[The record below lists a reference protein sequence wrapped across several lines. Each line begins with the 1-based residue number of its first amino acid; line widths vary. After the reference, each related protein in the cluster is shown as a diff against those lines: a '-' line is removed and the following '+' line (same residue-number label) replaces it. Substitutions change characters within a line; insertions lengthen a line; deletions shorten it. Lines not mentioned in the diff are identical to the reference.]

1 MSKPKLVIGAN
12 GFLGSHV
19 TRLLVADGAEVR
31 AMVRPNANTRA
42 IDDLALTRFHGD
54 VFDTDSL
61 REAMDGVD
69 DVYYCVVDTR
79 AWLRDPSP
87 LFRTNVEGLRN
98 VLDVAVRAE
107 LRRFV
112 FTSTYATVDRRHG
125 HVATEDDVIA
135 SGALTPYVQSR
146 VQAEDLVMRYVA
158 EAGLPAV
165 AMCVSTTY
173 GSGDWGRTPHG
184 AFIAGAVFGKL
195 PFLMNGIQLEVVGV
209 DDAARA
215 MILAAERGRIGERY
229 LISER
234 MIPLSQVVR
243 IAADEAGVPPPRRS
257 ISVPVLYAL
266 GALGSLR
273 ARLTGKDAELS
284 LASVRM
290 MRAEAPV
297 DHGKAV
303 RELGWQPRPVE
314 DSIREA
320 ARFWAA
326 LKRAQPSPKGAEDST
341 APKGAE
347 DSTAAQAE

>member
-1 MSKPKLVIGAN
+1 MSGRPKLVIGAN

-19 TRLLVADGAEVR
+19 TRLLVEDGHDVR
-31 AMVRPNANTRA
+31 VMVRPNANTRS
-42 IDDLALTRFHGD
+42 IDDLQVTRFHGD
-54 VFDTDSL
+54 IFDTATV
-61 REAMDGVD
+61 REAMDGCD

-79 AWLRDPSP
+79 AWLRDPAP

-98 VLDVAVRAE
+98 VLDVAKDLE
-107 LRRFV
+107 LHRFV
-112 FTSTYATVDRRHG
+112 FTSTYASVDRRHG
-125 HVATEDDVIA
+125 HVATEADRIGDRKV
-135 SGALTPYVQSR
+135 TPYVQSR

-158 EAGLPAV
+158 DFGLPAV

-195 PFLMNGIQLEVVGV
+195 PFLMSGIQLEVVGV

-215 MILAAERGRIGERY
+215 MILAAERGRNGEKY

-234 MIPLSQVVR
+234 MIPLTDVVR
-243 IAADEAGVPPPRRS
+243 IAADEAGVAPPQRS
-257 ISVPVLYAL
+257 IPVPVLYAL

-284 LASVRM
+284 LDSVRM

-297 DHGKAV
+297 DHSKAV
-303 RELGWQPRPVE
+303 RELGWKPRPVE
-314 DSIREA
+314 ESIREA
-320 ARFWAA
+320 ARFWSGMRKAA
-326 LKRAQPSPKGAEDST
+326 KKAA
-341 APKGAE
+341 APE
-347 DSTAAQAE
+347 

>member
-1 MSKPKLVIGAN
+1 MSRKPKLVIGAN

-19 TRLLVADGAEVR
+19 TRLLVADGYDVR

-42 IDDLALTRFHGD
+42 IDDLALARFYGD
-54 VFDTDSL
+54 VFDTATL
-61 REAMDGVD
+61 EQAMDGVD

-98 VLDVAVRAE
+98 VLDVAVKQPD

-112 FTSTYATVDRRHG
+112 FTSTYATVGRRHG
-125 HVATEDDVIA
+125 HVATEDDVI
-135 SGALTPYVQSR
+135 SSRRLTPYVESR
-146 VQAEDLVMRYVA
+146 VQAENLVMRYVA
-158 EAGLPAV
+158 EAQLPAV

-195 PFLMNGIQLEVVGV
+195 PFLMDGIQLEVVGV

-234 MIPLSQVVR
+234 MIALSEVVR

-257 ISVPVLYAL
+257 ISLPVLYGL
-266 GALGSLR
+266 GALGSVR

-297 DHGKAV
+297 DHSKAV
-303 RELGWQPRPVE
+303 RELGWQPRPVDE
-314 DSIREA
+314 SIREA

-326 LKRAQPSPKGAEDST
+326 MKTPQKKSSAAPAE
-341 APKGAE
+341 
-347 DSTAAQAE
+347 

>member
-1 MSKPKLVIGAN
+1 MTTKPKLVIGAN

-19 TRLLVADGAEVR
+19 TRQLVADGHDVR

-42 IDDLALTRFHGD
+42 IDDLTLTRFHGD
-54 VFDTDSL
+54 VFDTATL

-79 AWLRDPSP
+79 AWLRDSAP

-98 VLDVAVRAE
+98 VLDVAVKE
-107 LRRFV
+107 PNLRRFV
-112 FTSTYATVDRRHG
+112 FTSTYATVGRRRG
-125 HVATEDDVIA
+125 HVATEDDVIDTR
-135 SGALTPYVQSR
+135 GLTPYVQSR
-146 VQAEDLVMRYVA
+146 VAAENLVMRYVA
-158 EAGLPAV
+158 DAGLPAV

-229 LISER
+229 LVSEK
-234 MIPLSQVVR
+234 MIPLKEVVR
-243 IAADEAGVPPPRRS
+243 IAADEAGVPAPQRS
-257 ISVPVLYAL
+257 ISVPILYAL

-284 LASVRM
+284 LKSVRM
-290 MRAEAPV
+290 MRAEADV
-297 DHGKAV
+297 DGGKAK

-314 DSIREA
+314 ESIREA

-326 LKRAQPSPKGAEDST
+326 MRNARRDGAPAPSE
-341 APKGAE
+341 
-347 DSTAAQAE
+347 

>member
-1 MSKPKLVIGAN
+1 MSAKPKLVIGAN

-19 TRLLVADGAEVR
+19 TRQLVAGGVEVR
-31 AMVRPNANTRA
+31 AMVRPTADTRA
-42 IDDLALTRFHGD
+42 IDDLTRCPRFYGD
-54 VFDTDSL
+54 VFDTATL

-69 DVYYCVVDTR
+69 GVYYCVVDTR
-79 AWLRDPSP
+79 AWLRDTSP

-98 VLDVAVRAE
+98 VLEVAVKAN
-107 LRRFV
+107 LHRFV
-112 FTSTYATVDRRHG
+112 FTSTYATVGRRRG
-125 HVATEDDVIA
+125 RVASEEDVIGSRGLSA
-135 SGALTPYVQSR
+135 YVQSR
-146 VQAEDLVMRYVA
+146 VQAENLVMRYVA

-195 PFLMNGIQLEVVGV
+195 PFLMDGIQLEVVGV

-234 MIPLSQVVR
+234 MIALKDVVR
-243 IAADEAGVPPPRRS
+243 IAADEAGVPPPRRV
-257 ISVPVLYAL
+257 ISVPQLYAL

-297 DHGKAV
+297 DHSKAV

-314 DSIREA
+314 ESIREA

-326 LKRAQPSPKGAEDST
+326 MRTPRRQSTT
-341 APKGAE
+341 APPE
-347 DSTAAQAE
+347 

>member
-1 MSKPKLVIGAN
+1 VSTKPKLVIGAN

-19 TRLLVADGAEVR
+19 TRQLVADGHEVR
-31 AMVRPNANTRA
+31 AMVREGANTRS
-42 IDDLALTRFHGD
+42 IGDLELTRFLGD
-54 VFDTDSL
+54 VFDTAVL

-79 AWLRDPSP
+79 AWLRDTSP
-87 LFRTNVEGLRN
+87 LFRTNVEGLRS
-98 VLDVAVRAE
+98 VLDVAVAQPG
-107 LRRFV
+107 LRRFI
-112 FTSTYATVDRRHG
+112 FTSTYTTVGRRRG
-125 HVATEDDVIA
+125 HVATEEDTTGSRGVSD
-135 SGALTPYVQSR
+135 YVRSR
-146 VQAEDLVMRYVA
+146 VQAENLVMRYVA
-158 EAGLPAV
+158 DCGLPAV

-195 PFLMNGIQLEVVGV
+195 PFTMEGIQLEVVGV
-209 DDAARA
+209 TDAARA
-215 MILAAERGRIGERY
+215 MVLAAEHGRIGERY

-234 MIPLSQVVR
+234 MIALKEVVR
-243 IAADEAGVPPPRRS
+243 IAADEAGVPAPRRS
-257 ISVPVLYAL
+257 ISVPMLYAL
-266 GALGSLR
+266 GALGDLR

-297 DHGKAV
+297 DHSKAV

-314 DSIREA
+314 ESIREA

-326 LKRAQPSPKGAEDST
+326 LKD
-341 APKGAE
+341 
-347 DSTAAQAE
+347 AQARRKDTQDSGAARAE